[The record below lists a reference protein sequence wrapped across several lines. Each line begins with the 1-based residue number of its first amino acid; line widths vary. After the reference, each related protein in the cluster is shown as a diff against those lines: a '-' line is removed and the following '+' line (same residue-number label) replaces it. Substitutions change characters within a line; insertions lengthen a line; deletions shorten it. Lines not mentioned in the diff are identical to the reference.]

1 MAVPFPPPL
10 QGDTEQTDKKD
21 RRIQSW
27 VFHVIGAGSV
37 AFQFFVKEAIGL
49 GKPDPTI
56 IVLSGLIGGSPLM
69 YQIWE
74 TYIKRKP

>member
-1 MAVPFPPPL
+1 MTAPFPPPRPSP
-10 QGDTEQTDKKD
+10 DSSTPKD

-37 AFQFFVKEAIGL
+37 AFQFFFKD
-49 GKPDPTI
+49 KPEPTI

-69 YQIWE
+69 FQLWE

>member
-1 MAVPFPPPL
+1 MTGPFPPPSPSP
-10 QGDTEQTDKKD
+10 DASTTKD

-37 AFQFFVKEAIGL
+37 AFQFFFKT
-49 GKPDPTI
+49 KPDPAI

-69 YQIWE
+69 FQLWE
-74 TYIKRKP
+74 TYIRRKP